1 MAAKPNDLLNGRLR
15 LILGNIVNLH
25 ADVIVNAANRSLLGG
40 GGVDGAIH
48 QAGGPAILSECQEIR
63 RTKYPKG
70 LPTGE
75 AVVTGAGRLPARYV
89 IHTVGP
95 IWHGGKDR
103 EAEMLSSSY
112 IKSLLLAEKIGAE
125 SILFPSISTGAFGY
139 PREKA
144 ARVVWEC
151 ISEYVKNHA
160 RPTKIGLV
168 FFAPVDLAIFE
179 KQIEGERLV

>member
-1 MAAKPNDLLNGRLR
+1 MGRQSMLLGGRVR
-15 LILGNIVNLH
+15 LILGNIVNLR
-25 ADVIVNAANRSLLGG
+25 ADAIVNAANRSLYGG

-48 QAGGPAILSECQEIR
+48 KAGGPAILRECQEIR
-63 RTKYPKG
+63 RTSYPKG

-75 AVVTGAGRLPARYV
+75 AVVTGAGVLQAKYV

-112 IKSLLLAEKIGAE
+112 RKSLLLAEQIGAR

-160 RPTKIGLV
+160 LPAEIGLV
-168 FFAPVDLAIFE
+168 FFAPVDCAIFE
-179 KQIEGERLV
+179 KQVEGARQV